1 MDRTPL
7 EIYNYLCLF
16 TGSNGSK
23 GCPRS
28 GGCRYS
34 FYINKKVV
42 VNHIVPTSDAKNA
55 REYILIKNIPEH
67 IKIKYSKEFQ
77 NAGKN
82 SIGISDFNFKQLHN
96 IIDNIYKS
104 ISSSSE

>member
-7 EIYNYLCLF
+7 EIYNYLSLY

-23 GCPRS
+23 LCSRS

-55 REYILIKNIPEH
+55 RGYILLKNIPEH
-67 IKIKYSKEFQ
+67 IKKIYSKEFQ
-77 NAGKN
+77 NAGKY
-82 SIGISDFNFKQLHN
+82 SIGICHFNFKQLHN
-96 IIDNIYKS
+96 IMNNINL
-104 ISSSSE
+104 IHI

>member
-42 VNHIVPTSDAKNA
+42 N
-55 REYILIKNIPEH
+55 YL
-67 IKIKYSKEFQ
+67 
-77 NAGKN
+77 
-82 SIGISDFNFKQLHN
+82 L
-96 IIDNIYKS
+96 
-104 ISSSSE
+104 